1 MGFDSGS
8 QRLEN
13 VRAAYPIHS
22 AADDEDK
29 VDISKDRYDLSTF
42 SGRLQHFYTTT
53 SPLTLLASSEKLKA
67 SQEYVN
73 HIESQFPKDKSE
85 SYFVSRA
92 EAERYWKALQLVQSS
107 MHPDTGEVI
116 PLPFRMSAF
125 APTNLLVVGGMLS
138 PNNGLAA
145 VIFWQ
150 WVNQSLNVAVN
161 YR

>member
-1 MGFDSGS
+1 MGLVSGA
-8 QRLEN
+8 QRYEK
-13 VRAAYPIHS
+13 VKAAYPIHAS
-22 AADDEDK
+22 NEEDDK
-29 VDISKDRYDLSTF
+29 VDISKGRYDLSTF

-53 SPLTLLASSEKLKA
+53 SPLTLLASSEKLKE

-73 HIESQFPKDKSE
+73 HIESQFPKDKSKP
-85 SYFVSRA
+85 FLVSKE
-92 EAERYWKALQLVQSS
+92 EAEKYWKALQLVQSS
-107 MHPDTGEVI
+107 MHPDTGQVI